1 MDLILVLL
9 VSATFPVAG
18 LGFLLWMAR
27 FEDRLPD
34 AVRRSARRPDPPPI
48 LTIPVQRSAE
58 ASRRRNPGLSADQG
72 LEGSR
77 SVALPALSAGGST
90 NR

>member
-1 MDLILVLL
+1 VELILVLL

-34 AVRRSARRPDPPPI
+34 AVRRRVRRPDPPPV
-48 LTIPVQRSAE
+48 LAIPVQRAQPAAE
-58 ASRRRNPGLSADQG
+58 RLRPQVP
-72 LEGSR
+72 EGSR
-77 SVALPALSAGGST
+77 SVALPAASLGGST